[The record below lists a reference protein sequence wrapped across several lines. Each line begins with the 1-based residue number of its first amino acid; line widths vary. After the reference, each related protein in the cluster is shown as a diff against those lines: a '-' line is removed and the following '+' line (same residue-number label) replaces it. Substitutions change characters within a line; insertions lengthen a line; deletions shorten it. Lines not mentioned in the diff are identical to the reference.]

1 MTTIPSTI
9 ELLRQKA
16 LAYPNENWNDRL
28 EAIETEFRYM
38 SDFMLGGGK
47 DPKRA
52 ALYEELRARLRHISY
67 DLEVRS
73 TPMEMPHVKV
83 WQKE

>member
-1 MTTIPSTI
+1 MTIIYGCYNGKNMTTIPSTI

-47 DPKRA
+47 DPQRA
-52 ALYEELRARLRHISY
+52 ALYE
-67 DLEVRS
+67 
-73 TPMEMPHVKV
+73 
-83 WQKE
+83 